1 MYWSYLPMYK
11 NINPTLFIL
20 ASTLLINGCSWNG
33 NMSEKEF
40 SYRESI
46 LTKAKNYGGLITLYR
61 NKLKTKEND
70 SVRLKLA
77 NAYYLSGDTESSLYF
92 LEPIAHKND
101 EPVYLLKAKNLI
113 NNNNDAA
120 ARIAIDKL
128 LAMSPRNAEAHN
140 IKGIILANNGEFNK
154 AKNSINQ
161 SRNLFISDEIAMNNL
176 AVIAMLDKRYAE
188 AVRILLP
195 DYLAGKRGNFMLH
208 NLVFSLVKINDKTY
222 AKKIILAE
230 KMAKYPDE
238 LILALSQINIPYQDK
253 MTTESEK

>member
-1 MYWSYLPMYK
+1 
-11 NINPTLFIL
+11 
-20 ASTLLINGCSWNG
+20 
-33 NMSEKEF
+33 MSKKEF

-61 NKLKTKEND
+61 NELKIKEND
-70 SVRLKLA
+70 TIRLKLA
-77 NAYYLSGDTESSLYF
+77 NAYYLAGDTESSLYF

-113 NNNNDAA
+113 NNNNNLA

-128 LAMSPRNAEAHN
+128 LSMSPKNAEAHN
-140 IKGIILANNGEFNK
+140 IKGVILANNGEINK
-154 AKNSINQ
+154 AEESINQ

-176 AVIAMLDKRYAE
+176 AVIAMLAKRYTD

-195 DYLAGKRGNFMLH
+195 DYLAGKRGNVMLH
-208 NLVFSLVKINDKTY
+208 NLVFSLIKIGDKKY

-230 KMAKYPDE
+230 KMVKDPDE
-238 LILALSQINIPYQDK
+238 LILALSQINAPYQDK
-253 MTTESEK
+253 FTTYSEK